1 LPVIDRIAAD
11 YRDDVTSLAVAGRGS
26 LDRTQQRAAEL
37 FSDNLLWGFDESI
50 WELYA
55 VFGQPFTVLVSG
67 DDVIVDS
74 WFGRLDESELRGKLE
89 GLVAASA

>member
-1 LPVIDRIAAD
+1 MPVIDRIAAD
-11 YRDDVTSLAVAGRGS
+11 YRDEVTFLAVAGRGS
-26 LDRTQQRAAEL
+26 LDRTEERAAEL
-37 FSDNLLWGFDESI
+37 FSDNLVWGFDESI

-74 WFGRLDESELRGKLE
+74 WFGRLDESELRIKIE
-89 GLVAASA
+89 RLVALSA